1 MSTTHLISAP
11 YSWGQFT
18 PVFILVGLALVL
30 LLADVIFPRISK
42 KIYPLLG
49 AVGVLLVSCGMT
61 FAEGS
66 HSYGILACLA
76 TVVCLLMAYDYRS
89 VVYASVGGGAQEDGA
104 AEFTV
109 LPILACAGIVALT
122 QARDLVMLFV
132 SLEIITLC
140 SYAMA
145 GYFRRNQG
153 SIEAGVKY
161 LILGAVSTGFLVMG
175 AAWFFGTT
183 GSFILSPRFE
193 MAALSNPYLC
203 TGFLLAL
210 AFIFMGVFFKI
221 GAAPMHT
228 WIPDVYQGAPTPI
241 SAFLAVAS
249 KVGGFVALVLVFLP
263 LVQVH
268 AVSGGMLRPVMQTL
282 TVVAAATLL
291 IGNLAAIPQQNMKRL
306 LGYSSIGHAGF
317 ILVLATGLRSSMT
330 PDIFF
335 YLVAY
340 AIATLALFY
349 AVSQLRI
356 SRGHEEISVFRGLG
370 RTHPRTSFLISVC
383 LASLAGVPLTAG
395 FLAKLLSFRSVVITM
410 NGGGDRLSLWLLVV
424 MVICAAAGF
433 YYYFKVLRA
442 MYWETPDENESPVS
456 FSPICTGVLTAAAL
470 VIILLGTVP
479 LVINIFPVLF

>member
-1 MSTTHLISAP
+1 
-11 YSWGQFT
+11 
-18 PVFILVGLALVL
+18 
-30 LLADVIFPRISK
+30 
-42 KIYPLLG
+42 
-49 AVGVLLVSCGMT
+49 
-61 FAEGS
+61 
-66 HSYGILACLA
+66 
-76 TVVCLLMAYDYRS
+76 
-89 VVYASVGGGAQEDGA
+89 
-104 AEFTV
+104 
-109 LPILACAGIVALT
+109 
-122 QARDLVMLFV
+122 
-132 SLEIITLC
+132 
-140 SYAMA
+140 
-145 GYFRRNQG
+145 
-153 SIEAGVKY
+153 
-161 LILGAVSTGFLVMG
+161 
-175 AAWFFGTT
+175 
-183 GSFILSPRFE
+183 
-193 MAALSNPYLC
+193 
-203 TGFLLAL
+203 
-210 AFIFMGVFFKI
+210 
-221 GAAPMHT
+221 MHT

-249 KVGGFVALVLVFLP
+249 KVGGFVALVLVSLP

-268 AVSGGMLRPVMQTL
+268 AVAGGMLRPVMQTL